1 MYKLWRKD
9 MGHKGFAVLTV
20 LFLALALFSWMNDRE
35 EVERLAS
42 YVSTTPSAV
51 NRTASTSAATTTTT
65 RTNTNDSQHAN
76 IEATLRTVAQK
87 WKTTDVNGDGLFN
100 CIDAAVLF
108 YKYYPARDRVAIIIN
123 VNPRT
128 GMNHLF
134 NAVLING
141 VWRAIEP
148 QAFANN
154 RSSYWMHD
162 VWGNQYDNNF
172 NRDETARWS
181 VYAR

>member
-1 MYKLWRKD
+1 
-9 MGHKGFAVLTV
+9 MGHKGFTALTV
-20 LFLALALFSWMNDRE
+20 LFLVLAWFSWKNE
-35 EVERLAS
+35 KLQEERLVS
-42 YVSTTPSAV
+42 YVSTSPAPPS
-51 NRTASTSAATTTTT
+51 RSTTISATSTTTTT
-65 RTNTNDSQHAN
+65 ATRQNSSATQHAN

-87 WKTTDVNGDGLFN
+87 WKTTDVNRDGLFN

-108 YKYYPARDRVAIIIN
+108 YKYFPDRNSVAIIIN

-134 NAVLING
+134 NAVLIDG

-154 RSSYWMHD
+154 RSSYWMRD
-162 VWGNQYDNNF
+162 VWGNQYDSNF
-172 NRDETARWS
+172 NRDETARWR